1 MDQPISRLAA
11 SMTCQSQA
19 QRNALHSTTI
29 ASQIV
34 APTVADDS
42 LAAAIPTWQE
52 RGVAAG
58 WASHNMVYIDQEIV
72 ALRAALSSQPV
83 TYQPTKIEREEALF
97 LDWYGARTAP
107 ATPESLADDA
117 MAIEIWMARAA
128 LDVCPQPLTLQ
139 RYTATGRKTR
149 RKSNVGEY
157 VLFSELQEKM
167 RDLGSTCS
175 PARGLAGHFIKVR
188 YGYGGVR
195 HCEVPAIVPD
205 SYPLYYGAQSN
216 AKAKA

>member
-1 MDQPISRLAA
+1 MDRAISRLAA

-29 ASQIV
+29 ASHIV

-58 WASHNMVYIDQEIV
+58 WASHNMVYIDQEIA
-72 ALRAALSSQPV
+72 ALRAALSAQPV
-83 TYQPTKIEREEALF
+83 VYQPTQAEREETLF
-97 LDWYGARTAP
+97 LDWYGTRTAP
-107 ATPESLADDA
+107 ATAESLAEDA
-117 MAIEIWMARAA
+117 MAKEVWMARAA

-139 RYTATGRKTR
+139 RYTATGRTTR

-157 VLFSELQEKM
+157 VLFADLQDKM
-167 RDLGSTCS
+167 RDLGSTCGT
-175 PARGLAGHFIKVR
+175 ARGLAGHFIKVN

-195 HCEVPAIVPD
+195 HCEVPSIVPD
-205 SYPLYYGAQSN
+205 SFPLYYGAPTGS
-216 AKAKA
+216 KAKA